1 MDLPRVYPITSDALT
16 SKELQTSIR
25 RLASTKI
32 TIFQYRRKALHESKV
47 KDELALLE
55 TVSSDMNISII
66 INSYHDKNLD
76 NNFSGVHLTGEDL
89 KKVTFRQVDRNK
101 FFGISC
107 HNKEDILKAESLEAD
122 YIFLSPVKETPSH
135 KDLQPLGWENFSELS
150 KKTKLPVYA
159 LGGLSKEDL
168 SEAEKNGAYG
178 VAGISRFWSD

>member
-1 MDLPRVYPITSDALT
+1 M
-16 SKELQTSIR
+16 LQLKLLFSNTEEKS
-25 RLASTKI
+25 
-32 TIFQYRRKALHESKV
+32 LHESKV
-47 KDELALLE
+47 KEELALLE
-55 TVSSDMNISII
+55 TVSSDMNISLI
-66 INSYHDKNLD
+66 INSYHKKNLGD
-76 NNFSGVHLTGEDL
+76 RFSGLHLTGKDL
-89 KKVTFRQVDRNK
+89 KKATLRQVDRNK
-101 FFGISC
+101 IFGISC
-107 HNKEDILKAESLEAD
+107 HNEKDILKAESLEAD